1 VEAFSELVP
10 ASSTVFFVHRLPFEM
25 SYRGVSCNCHGSR
38 GWYISAHM
46 DIEVGLSNAKKNPHH
61 RRQPPKLSIF
71 SPFALI
77 ILIDLLY
84 RANVRTLDDL
94 F

>member
-1 VEAFSELVP
+1 
-10 ASSTVFFVHRLPFEM
+10 
-25 SYRGVSCNCHGSR
+25 
-38 GWYISAHM
+38 M
-46 DIEVGLSNAKKNPHH
+46 DIEVGLSNAKKKNPHH
-61 RRQPPKLSIF
+61 RRQLPKLSIF

-77 ILIDLLY
+77 NLIDLLY